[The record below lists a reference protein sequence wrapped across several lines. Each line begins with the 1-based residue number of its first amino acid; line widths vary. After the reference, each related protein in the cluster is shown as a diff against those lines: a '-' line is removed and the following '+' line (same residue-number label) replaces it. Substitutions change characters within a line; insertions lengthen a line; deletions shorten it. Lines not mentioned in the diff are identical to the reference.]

1 MILLPEAVNG
11 ETLKLILDVNTS
23 HYLGYLV
30 LSIEISMAL
39 LNYVDF
45 RNELFELLLVFMI
58 NECGLLDLF
67 DFKIHPLD
75 GVLRERSLLALI
87 AVE

>member
-1 MILLPEAVNG
+1 VNR
-11 ETLKLILDVNTS
+11 ETLELILDVNAS
-23 HYLGYLV
+23 HYIGYLV
-30 LSIEISMAL
+30 LSIEIGMAL

-58 NECGLLDLF
+58 NECGLLNLF

-75 GVLRERSLLALI
+75 GVLRERGLLAFI
-87 AVE
+87 AVEQVDG